1 MTQDQRN
8 RRRGIHRAFV
18 LVACIF
24 YVVVL
29 GGPAIYYLI
38 SQW

>member
-1 MTQDQRN
+1 MTQAQHA
-8 RRRGIHRAFV
+8 RRRNIRQAFA
-18 LVACIF
+18 LVAFLF